1 MSDTA
6 EGTNKL
12 HELFKQMLEKQDVT
26 NTLLSELRGTMSKDF
41 EDVPANIQTICIK
54 IGISEMRQCQLF
66 GQGTDCSRMTSL
78 YLRGHTALWSEQTR
92 QTIVKMVYNKGI
104 DSIAYQQIFK
114 AKDEKRI
121 ELCAVIFFE
130 TLVLKSGKLYNAFSD
145 RGRPEGPAQ
154 MAPIWGWLCHCHR
167 RIGAIC
173 SRPSD
178 RLLEEHDENCAKLYK
193 LMPSFRKELIAEARA
208 MDKAIDHATR
218 NNLTKGTYELEI
230 TKALGDMPPEL
241 EQIINV
247 CLPVNKYYKPET
259 SDNDLQFDDFDT
271 TKISQAV
278 MEYFN
283 WAGNQLQHEGG
294 NNKRAV
300 ATEAITWWCYY
311 LWDVKKANNKIVK
324 ADNKAKRRKLDEEAV
339 KKREA
344 ATEETDMKN
353 KRVINEYFKNINQKY
368 SEILTWA
375 EQIDDKSEAE
385 DETEKAQE
393 MQVDASH

>member
-1 MSDTA
+1 
-6 EGTNKL
+6 
-12 HELFKQMLEKQDVT
+12 
-26 NTLLSELRGTMSKDF
+26 
-41 EDVPANIQTICIK
+41 
-54 IGISEMRQCQLF
+54 
-66 GQGTDCSRMTSL
+66 
-78 YLRGHTALWSEQTR
+78 
-92 QTIVKMVYNKGI
+92 
-104 DSIAYQQIFK
+104 
-114 AKDEKRI
+114 
-121 ELCAVIFFE
+121 
-130 TLVLKSGKLYNAFSD
+130 
-145 RGRPEGPAQ
+145 
-154 MAPIWGWLCHCHR
+154 
-167 RIGAIC
+167 
-173 SRPSD
+173 
-178 RLLEEHDENCAKLYK
+178 
-193 LMPSFRKELIAEARA
+193 MPSFRKELIAEARA
-208 MDKAIDHATR
+208 MDKANDHATL

-247 CLPVNKYYKPET
+247 CLPVNTMYKPET
-259 SDNDLQFDDFDT
+259 SDNDPQFDDFDT
-271 TKISQAV
+271 TKISTAV
-278 MEYFN
+278 IEYFN

-311 LWDVKKANNKIVK
+311 LWDVQKANNKIVK
-324 ADNKAKRRKLDEEAV
+324 ADKKAKRRKLDEEAV

-393 MQVDASH
+393 MQVDASL